1 MRISFQSLSSFCAG
15 LFAKIVIS
23 ISSSTI
29 GIPDLL
35 TSTALPLSSS
45 LVEAS
50 SSPPPQA
57 ARANSHSRIKNK
69 HTSFLHRT
77 DYTLLLITQNRQTRH
92 PLQYLDLYKPH
103 PPLLAECFE
112 M

>member
-23 ISSSTI
+23 ISSSSI

-50 SSPPPQA
+50 YSPNPRA

-69 HTSFLHRT
+69 HTSFLHHT
-77 DYTLLLITQNRQTRH
+77 DYTLLLNTQNRQSRH
-92 PLQYLDLYKPH
+92 PLQYLDL
-103 PPLLAECFE
+103 
-112 M
+112 

>member
-1 MRISFQSLSSFCAG
+1 
-15 LFAKIVIS
+15 
-23 ISSSTI
+23 
-29 GIPDLL
+29 

-57 ARANSHSRIKNK
+57 ARANSHSRMKNK

-92 PLQYLDLYKPH
+92 PLHYLDLQTRH
-103 PPLLAECFE
+103 PLCLLNGLQCKGLPY
-112 M
+112 MSNNRIYLKISQYYLITL